1 MMSDERLVVSNR
13 SKAATV
19 PSHLQVADL
28 QNWHFASPFPDCI
41 TNHPPP
47 VISISI
53 GSTGE
58 TFCKQI
64 RWSRYTVTVVSF
76 VIGKTVV
83 TAAAAGNRFAGA
95 NPVRKHSCHRAV
107 SGHRS
112 GKLTRKENIYRHLHS
127 TSTQNKVCPCNIY
140 RCHRLE

>member
-1 MMSDERLVVSNR
+1 MMTDERLVVSNIR
-13 SKAATV
+13 KASVV

-53 GSTGE
+53 KSTGE
-58 TFCKQI
+58 TFCEKI
-64 RWSRYTVTVVSF
+64 RWSRYTVAVVSF

-83 TAAAAGNRFAGA
+83 AAAGNG
-95 NPVRKHSCHRAV
+95 VRRNEPGKTAQLSQSCQWA
-107 SGHRS
+107 S
-112 GKLTRKENIYRHLHS
+112 KRKIDAQKNTYTL
-127 TSTQNKVCPCNIY
+127 
-140 RCHRLE
+140 

>member
-1 MMSDERLVVSNR
+1 MMSGERFVVTNT

-28 QNWHFASPFPDCI
+28 QNWHFASPFPDCV
-41 TNHPPP
+41 TNHPSP

-53 GSTGE
+53 GSIGE
-58 TFCKQI
+58 TFCEQI

-83 TAAAAGNRFAGA
+83 TAAAGNRFAGA
-95 NPVRKHSCHRAV
+95 NPVRKRSCHKAV
-107 SGHRS
+107 SGHPR
-112 GKLTRKENIYRHLHS
+112 GKLTRRENI
-127 TSTQNKVCPCNIY
+127 
-140 RCHRLE
+140 